1 MTVDFK
7 AQLFRQLNFLSS
19 SCRSFDAGHHDEAIR
34 IAQVI
39 RIIMHDTTRQRSVL
53 SHLNAK
59 GIRLVSNCMDITTK
73 MRRGVGNVQLFNG
86 MGQIEMGPGGARY
99 YPKGLDNDMFR
110 HDIQV
115 DQWWN
120 ETVFVLD
127 PQSWISR
134 KDVVL
139 CAADKDG
146 GAHVDAAL
154 TPAYE
159 RLMESGDLGNF
170 ADEHGNQ
177 TPITGHH
184 FVALRQMGNELFAS
198 QELIALVE
206 EFIPKVR

>member
-1 MTVDFK
+1 MFGTSTSGRV
-7 AQLFRQLNFLSS
+7 
-19 SCRSFDAGHHDEAIR
+19 
-34 IAQVI
+34 
-39 RIIMHDTTRQRSVL
+39 
-53 SHLNAK
+53 
-59 GIRLVSNCMDITTK
+59 
-73 MRRGVGNVQLFNG
+73 
-86 MGQIEMGPGGARY
+86 Y
-99 YPKGLDNDMFR
+99 YPKGLDDYMFR

-139 CAADKDG
+139 CAANKDG
-146 GAHVDAAL
+146 GAHVDVAL

-159 RLMESGDLGNF
+159 RLMESGALGNF
-170 ADEHGNQ
+170 VDEHGNQ
-177 TPITGHH
+177 APITGHH

-206 EFIPKVR
+206 EFMPKVR